1 MEQNLSYY
9 KIFCTIAET
18 GNITKAAD
26 RLFISQPA
34 ISKSLH
40 QLEASLNTRLF
51 SRSSKGVT
59 LTEEGTLLYKHLKRA
74 FNEISKGEEELEQ
87 SLSLGLGTIRISV
100 SSTLC
105 KYVLLPY
112 LKGFIKENPHI
123 KINIECNSTTRSLA
137 ILRDGKSDIGLIGKT
152 EHQSDLNF
160 YSLGNVN
167 YIFIATK
174 EYLDNLSSRGANSL
188 KDIFSLA
195 NVMLLDTENISRQ
208 HIDNY
213 FSANNI
219 ELNNVLEVNNMDL
232 LIDFAKIGM
241 GIACVISDFVQSDIK
256 RGIVTELKLQ
266 VPIKCREIGFAYC
279 RNAVISSSMQ
289 KFISY
294 LNNNITQ

>member
-123 KINIECNSTTRSLA
+123 KINIECNSTTHSLA

-152 EHQSDLNF
+152 EHQRDLNF

-174 EYLDNLSSRGANSL
+174 EYLDNLRSRGANSL

-256 RGIVTELKLQ
+256 KGIVTELKLQ
-266 VPIKCREIGFAYC
+266 VPIKYREIGFAYC

-294 LNNNITQ
+294 LNNNIMQ